1 MNSKLCKDLGIEFP
15 LFAFSHCRDVVAAV
29 TKAGGMGVL
38 GATNLSGEELEIELN
53 WIDSQVNGLPYG
65 VDLIVPNNFVGK
77 GEDLT
82 DEQMLEKIPQSHK
95 DFANSILEKHGIKV
109 DPDELESDRV
119 NHLRFGKNMTPEGAS
134 ESLRVAFNHPIKMI
148 VNALGMPPK
157 EMVDMAKER
166 NVLVGALV
174 GAKKHAINQVNAG
187 VDVLI
192 VAGGEAGGHCGEV
205 STMVLI
211 PEVYNAVKDM
221 KNVSILAA
229 GGIATGSQMAAAM
242 AMGAAGAWCGSVW
255 LTTTEAE
262 TNPIVKEKMIAASS
276 ADTVRS
282 KSRTGKY
289 SRQLRSP
296 WTDEWENSDQ
306 VQPLPSPVQPLVA
319 EPALRKL
326 DKLSQAGNQKAIELS
341 TYWVGQCV
349 GLMNEVKSAG
359 EVVQETNVKIINNK
373 LIVNFS
379 DKFKFRRGRINC
391 SLNDTDGWRWFGLQ
405 FSVKLD

>member
-211 PEVYNAVKDM
+211 PEVYHAVKDM

-359 EVVQETNVKIINNK
+359 EVVQ
-373 LIVNFS
+373 
-379 DKFKFRRGRINC
+379 DFKEDFIEAYDR
-391 SLNDTDGWRWFGLQ
+391 LNTTLED
-405 FSVKLD
+405 V

>member
-77 GEDLT
+77 GENLT

-109 DPDELESDRV
+109 DPEELDSDRV

-211 PEVYNAVKDM
+211 PEVFDAVKHM
-221 KNVSILAA
+221 KDVSILAA

-359 EVVQETNVKIINNK
+359 EVVQ
-373 LIVNFS
+373 
-379 DKFKFRRGRINC
+379 DFKEDFIEAYDR
-391 SLNDTDGWRWFGLQ
+391 LNTTLED
-405 FSVKLD
+405 V

>member
-1 MNSKLCKDLGIEFP
+1 
-15 LFAFSHCRDVVAAV
+15 
-29 TKAGGMGVL
+29 
-38 GATNLSGEELEIELN
+38 
-53 WIDSQVNGLPYG
+53 
-65 VDLIVPNNFVGK
+65 
-77 GEDLT
+77 
-82 DEQMLEKIPQSHK
+82 MLEKIPQSHK

-262 TNPIVKEKMIAASS
+262 TNPIVKEKMLAASS

-359 EVVQETNVKIINNK
+359 EVVQ
-373 LIVNFS
+373 
-379 DKFKFRRGRINC
+379 DFKEDFIEAYDR
-391 SLNDTDGWRWFGLQ
+391 LNTTLED
-405 FSVKLD
+405 V

>member
-109 DPDELESDRV
+109 DPEELDSDRI

-157 EMVDMAKER
+157 EMVDTAKER

-211 PEVYNAVKDM
+211 PEVYNAVKHM
-221 KNVSILAA
+221 KDVSILAA

-359 EVVQETNVKIINNK
+359 EVVQ
-373 LIVNFS
+373 
-379 DKFKFRRGRINC
+379 DFKEDFIEAYDR
-391 SLNDTDGWRWFGLQ
+391 LNTTLED
-405 FSVKLD
+405 V

>member
-53 WIDSQVNGLPYG
+53 WIDTQVNGLPYG

-359 EVVQETNVKIINNK
+359 EVVQ
-373 LIVNFS
+373 
-379 DKFKFRRGRINC
+379 DFKEDFIEAYDR
-391 SLNDTDGWRWFGLQ
+391 LNTTLED
-405 FSVKLD
+405 V

>member
-38 GATNLSGEELEIELN
+38 GATDLSGEELEIELS

-109 DPDELESDRV
+109 DPEELDSDRI

-211 PEVYNAVKDM
+211 PEVYNAVKHM
-221 KNVSILAA
+221 KDVSILAA

-359 EVVQETNVKIINNK
+359 EVVQ
-373 LIVNFS
+373 
-379 DKFKFRRGRINC
+379 DFKEDFIEAYDR
-391 SLNDTDGWRWFGLQ
+391 LNTTLED
-405 FSVKLD
+405 V